1 MNKDQ
6 YCLTPSK
13 NSYSVQTLIMN
24 QNELEQIVQ
33 VQIFLFTSVEMTAKR
48 DFQDTVSY
56 SGYSF
61 LVWKSFIMTHG
72 IFVL

>member
-1 MNKDQ
+1 
-6 YCLTPSK
+6 
-13 NSYSVQTLIMN
+13 MN

-56 SGYSF
+56 SGYSY